1 MSTISDKVKEV
12 YEGFFKKTWS
22 PMTGGILLAV
32 LAIYMFAWHRPWGI
46 VGGLRNW
53 GDWVL
58 YSLGLLDLDEAP
70 AHPLFY
76 SSSVM
81 DLGLLA
87 GAWISAVIAKEF
99 AIRIPPMLEIWKGLV
114 AGILMGIGSALAFG
128 CNVGGFYSAL
138 QNLAANGLTMMVGL
152 IIGVIIGLKYLY
164 WEMEHLTPGPAGPTW
179 LDKKIPAVVGFI
191 ALAALIWA
199 AYAYGGSDME
209 DADLMPGYLLI
220 GAGIGYVF
228 HRSRLCM
235 VNGFREPFMTGEAA
249 MGKAVAVSVIIGTL
263 GIAIMKYMDL
273 RPEGMYVVPAFWWG
287 SLVGGIVFGAAM
299 VVAGGCGSGSLWRV
313 AEGQVKLWV
322 VVIAFALSNS
332 AVRYWFDQND
342 WLYTN
347 DEYTVGMLGKAIYLP
362 DYLGYGG
369 SILLVI
375 AAMLVWYIVID
386 WNEDSNKLVIEM

>member
-1 MSTISDKVKEV
+1 MSSIGGKIKEV
-12 YEGFFKKTWS
+12 YEAFFKRTWS

-46 VGGLRNW
+46 VGGIRNW
-53 GDWVL
+53 ADWL
-58 YSLGLLDLDEAP
+58 FYSIGLFDLDDPP
-70 AHPLFY
+70 AHPLYY

-87 GAWISAVIAKEF
+87 GAWISAVIAREF
-99 AIRIPPMLEIWKGLV
+99 GFRVPPVLELWKGLF
-114 AGILMGIGSALAFG
+114 AGILMGVGATLAYG
-128 CNVGGFYSAL
+128 CNVGGFYSAC

-152 IIGVIIGLKYLY
+152 ILGVVVGLKYLY
-164 WEMEHLTPGPAGPTW
+164 WEMEHFTPGPPGPTF
-179 LDKKIPAVVGFI
+179 LDKLPPALGFI
-191 ALAALIWA
+191 GIIGLIVA
-199 AYAYGGSDME
+199 AYAYAGSDVD
-209 DADLMPGYLLI
+209 DADLMAGYLLI
-220 GAGIGYVF
+220 GAGIGFVF

-273 RPEGMYVVPAFWWG
+273 RPEEMYVVPAFWWG
-287 SLVGGIVFGAAM
+287 SLVGGFIFGAAM

-322 VVIAFALSNS
+322 VIFSFACTNS
-332 AVRYWFDQND
+332 LMRYWFEEND
-342 WLYTN
+342 WMEN
-347 DEYTVGMLGKAIYLP
+347 LGKPIFLP

-369 SILLVI
+369 SIFLII
-375 AAMLVWYIVID
+375 AAMLIWYIVID
-386 WNEDSNKLVIEM
+386 WNEESNKLVIEM